1 MIVIIIMIIIM
12 IIIIIII
19 IHSVIEPFLSC
30 CDVSAIS
37 EHSHI
42 ILISVSLQ
50 QDPAF

>member
-1 MIVIIIMIIIM
+1 MIV

-30 CDVSAIS
+30 CNVSTIS
-37 EHSHI
+37 EHNHI